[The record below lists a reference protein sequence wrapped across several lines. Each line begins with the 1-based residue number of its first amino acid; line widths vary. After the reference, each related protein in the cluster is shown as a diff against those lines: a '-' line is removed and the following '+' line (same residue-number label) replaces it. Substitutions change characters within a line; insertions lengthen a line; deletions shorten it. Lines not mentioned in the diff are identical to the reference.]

1 MEQNDLLSTEPR
13 TLRPE
18 QTVGE
23 ALRILLAHWML
34 AIPVVDDHGRYLGMF
49 GKSQLLQLALP
60 SIARDRPLPHG
71 AHPVGLSFSSE
82 TLADMRARLREA
94 IHQPVSRFADA
105 TAPVLHPDTPT
116 AETILML
123 NRARNFLP
131 VVDRGTG
138 RFIGMV
144 STWEV
149 LAKLGE
155 GL

>member
-1 MEQNDLLSTEPR
+1 MEQKDLLSTEPR

-23 ALRILLAHWML
+23 ALRLLLAHWML
-34 AIPVVDDHGRYLGMF
+34 AIPVVDASGRYLGMF

-71 AHPVGLSFSSE
+71 AHPVDLSFSSD
-82 TLADMRARLREA
+82 TVADMRVRLRDV
-94 IHQPVSRFADA
+94 IHQPVSRFLDA
-105 TAPVLHPDTPT
+105 TAPFVHPDTST
-116 AETILML
+116 AETILMMH
-123 NRARNFLP
+123 RARNFLP
-131 VVDRGTG
+131 VVDRETG
-138 RFIGMV
+138 GFIGMV

-155 GL
+155 DL